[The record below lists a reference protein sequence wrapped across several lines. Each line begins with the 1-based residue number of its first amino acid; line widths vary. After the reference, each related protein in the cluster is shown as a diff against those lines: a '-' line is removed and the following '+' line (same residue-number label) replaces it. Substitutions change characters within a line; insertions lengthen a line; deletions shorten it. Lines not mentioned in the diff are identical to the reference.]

1 MFEKITIIGCGLIG
15 SSILRIINNNKIS
28 NSVTVFDKSKD
39 VVEIIKKENLCSDL
53 AKDIKTAVKDSDL
66 VILSIPLSS
75 YKEVL
80 LSAKDSFKNGAI
92 ITDTGS
98 VKKEVNKVFENF
110 NLKNVFWIPS
120 HPIAGTEESG
130 PSAGF
135 KDLFKNRWTIICEDK
150 NPKKEKI
157 EKLKKFWEFLGSKVK
172 LMSVDEHDHILALTS
187 HLPHAVAYNIVK
199 TAINTDEK
207 FKDEIIKYSAGGL
220 RDFTRIASSDP
231 LMWRDIFIDN
241 SENIIKILD
250 KFSKNI
256 DDFKRLYRK
265 KTVINFLKYLL
276 LLKMLEK
283 KLLKPAKM
291 LSPLTLEEKKINLN
305 YQ

>member
-15 SSILRIINNNKIS
+15 SSILRNINNNKIS
-28 NSVTVFDKSKD
+28 KSTTVFDKSKN
-39 VVEIIKKENLCSDL
+39 VVETIKKKNLCGNISR
-53 AKDIKTAVKDSDL
+53 DIQSAVKDADL
-66 VILSIPLSS
+66 IILAIPLSS

-80 LSAKDSFKNGAI
+80 LSAKDTLKKNAI

-98 VKKEVNKVFENF
+98 VKKEVNKIFENL
-110 NLKNVFWIPS
+110 NLTNISWIGS

-135 KDLFKNRWTIICEDK
+135 KDLFKNRWTVICDSK
-150 NPKKEKI
+150 NSNKENVQ
-157 EKLKKFWEFLGSKVK
+157 KLKKFWEFLGSKVK
-172 LMSVDEHDHILALTS
+172 LMSIDEHDYILALTS

-207 FKDEIIKYSAGGL
+207 FRDEIIKYSAGGL

-250 KFSKNI
+250 EFSKNI
-256 DDFKRLYRK
+256 DDFKK
-265 KTVINFLKYLL
+265 AIAEKNGDK
-276 LLKMLEK
+276 LLKMFASTKNVRKEIVNAGQDVESPDFGRK
-283 KLLKPAKM
+283 K
-291 LSPLTLEEKKINLN
+291 N
-305 YQ
+305 

>member
-15 SSILRIINNNKIS
+15 SSILRNINNNEIS
-28 NSVTVFDKSKD
+28 KSITVFDKSKN
-39 VVEIIKKENLCSDL
+39 VVETIKKENLCSNI
-53 AKDIKTAVKDSDL
+53 AKDIQSAVKDSDL
-66 VILSIPLSS
+66 IILAIPLSS

-80 LSAKDSFKNGAI
+80 LSSKDAFKKDVL

-98 VKKEVNKVFENF
+98 VKKEVNKVFENL
-110 NLKNVFWIPS
+110 NLTNISWIAS

-135 KDLFKNRWTIICEDK
+135 KDLFKDRWTIVCDTKNSNKDK
-150 NPKKEKI
+150 V

-172 LMSVDEHDHILALTS
+172 LMSIEEHDHILALTS

-199 TAINTDEK
+199 TAINNDEK
-207 FKDEIIKYSAGGL
+207 FRDEIIKYSAGGL

-250 KFSKNI
+250 EFSKNI
-256 DDFKRLYRK
+256 DDFKK
-265 KTVINFLKYLL
+265 AI
-276 LLKMLEK
+276 MEK
-283 KLLKPAKM
+283 NGDKLLKIFASTKNVRKEIIKAGQDVKTPDFGR
-291 LSPLTLEEKKINLN
+291 KKS
-305 YQ
+305 

>member
-15 SSILRIINNNKIS
+15 SSILRNINNNEIS
-28 NSVTVFDKSKD
+28 KTITVFDKSKD
-39 VVEIIKKENLCSDL
+39 VVETIKKEKLCSDVS
-53 AKDIKTAVKDSDL
+53 KDIQSAVKDSDL
-66 VILSIPLSS
+66 IILAIPLSS

-80 LSAKDSFKNGAI
+80 LSAKDTFKKGAI

-98 VKKEVNKVFENF
+98 VKKEVNKIFENF
-110 NLKNVFWIPS
+110 NLTNISWIAS

-135 KDLFKNRWTIICEDK
+135 KNLFKNRWTIICDSKNSNKDK
-150 NPKKEKI
+150 V

-172 LMSVDEHDHILALTS
+172 LMSVNDHDHILALTS
-187 HLPHAVAYNIVK
+187 HLPHAIAYNIVK

-241 SENIIKILD
+241 SENIIKILNE
-250 KFSKNI
+250 FSKNI
-256 DDFKRLYRK
+256 DDFKK
-265 KTVINFLKYLL
+265 AIT
-276 LLKMLEK
+276 EK
-283 KLLKPAKM
+283 NGDKLLKIFASTRNVRKEIIKAGQDVE
-291 LSPLTLEEKKINLN
+291 SPDFGRKKN
-305 YQ
+305 

>member
-15 SSILRIINNNKIS
+15 SSILRNINNNEIS
-28 NSVTVFDKSKD
+28 KSISVFDKSKN
-39 VVEIIKKENLCSDL
+39 VVETIKKENLCSNI
-53 AKDIKTAVKDSDL
+53 AKDIQSAVKDSDL
-66 VILSIPLSS
+66 IILAIPLSS

-80 LSAKDSFKNGAI
+80 LSSKDAFKKDVL

-98 VKKEVNKVFENF
+98 VKKEVNKVFENL
-110 NLKNVFWIPS
+110 NLTNISWIAS

-135 KDLFKNRWTIICEDK
+135 KDLFKDRWTIVCDTKNSNKDK
-150 NPKKEKI
+150 V

-172 LMSVDEHDHILALTS
+172 LMSIEEHDHILALTS

-199 TAINTDEK
+199 TAINNDEK
-207 FKDEIIKYSAGGL
+207 FRDEIIKYSAGGL

-250 KFSKNI
+250 EFSKNI
-256 DDFKRLYRK
+256 DDFKK
-265 KTVINFLKYLL
+265 AII
-276 LLKMLEK
+276 EK
-283 KLLKPAKM
+283 NGDKLLKIFASTKNVRKEIIQAGQDVK
-291 LSPLTLEEKKINLN
+291 SPDFGRKKN
-305 YQ
+305 

>member
-15 SSILRIINNNKIS
+15 SSILRNINNNEISKKI
-28 NSVTVFDKSKD
+28 TVFDKSKD
-39 VVEIIKKENLCSDL
+39 VIETIKKENLCSNVS
-53 AKDIKTAVKDSDL
+53 KDIQSAVKDSDL
-66 VILSIPLSS
+66 IILAIPLSS

-80 LSAKDSFKNGAI
+80 LSAKDMFKKGAI

-98 VKKEVNKVFENF
+98 VKKEVNKIFENL
-110 NLKNVFWIPS
+110 NLASISWIAS

-135 KDLFKNRWTIICEDK
+135 KDLFKNRWTIICDTKNSNKDK
-150 NPKKEKI
+150 V

-172 LMSVDEHDHILALTS
+172 LMSIDDHDYILALTS

-207 FKDEIIKYSAGGL
+207 FKNEIIKYSAGGL

-250 KFSKNI
+250 EFSKNI
-256 DDFKRLYRK
+256 DDFKKAIIEKNGDKLMKIFASTKNVRKEIVKAGQDVEYPDFGRK
-265 KTVINFLKYLL
+265 KN
-276 LLKMLEK
+276 
-283 KLLKPAKM
+283 
-291 LSPLTLEEKKINLN
+291 
-305 YQ
+305 

>member
-15 SSILRIINNNKIS
+15 SSILRNINNNKIS
-28 NSVTVFDKSKD
+28 KSVTVFDKSKD
-39 VVEIIKKENLCSDL
+39 VIEIIKKENLCSNI
-53 AKDIKTAVKDSDL
+53 AKDIQSAVKDSDL
-66 VILSIPLSS
+66 VIFAVPLSS

-80 LSAKDSFKNGAI
+80 LSAKESFKKNSI

-98 VKKEVNKVFENF
+98 VKKEIDKIIKNL
-110 NLKNVFWIPS
+110 NLKDIFWIPS

-130 PSAGF
+130 PTAGF
-135 KDLFKNRWTIICEDK
+135 KNLFQNRWTIICNNESL
-150 NPKKEKI
+150 NKEKV

-172 LMSVDEHDHILALTS
+172 FMSLEEHDHILSITS

-207 FKDEIIKYSAGGL
+207 LKEEIIKYSAGGL

-241 SENIIKILD
+241 SENVLKILD
-250 KFSKNI
+250 QFSNNI
-256 DDFKRLYRK
+256 NDFKK
-265 KTVINFLKYLL
+265 AVVEKNGKE
-276 LLKMLEK
+276 LLKMFTSTKNVRKEIIKAGQDVKLPDFGRK
-283 KLLKPAKM
+283 K
-291 LSPLTLEEKKINLN
+291 N
-305 YQ
+305 

>member
-15 SSILRIINNNKIS
+15 SSILRNINNNEIS
-28 NSVTVFDKSKD
+28 KSITVFDKSKN
-39 VVEIIKKENLCSDL
+39 VVETIKKENLCSNI
-53 AKDIKTAVKDSDL
+53 AKDIQSAVKDSDL
-66 VILSIPLSS
+66 IILAIPLSS

-80 LSAKDSFKNGAI
+80 LSSKDAFKKDVL

-98 VKKEVNKVFENF
+98 VKKEVNKVFENL
-110 NLKNVFWIPS
+110 NLTNISWIAS

-135 KDLFKNRWTIICEDK
+135 KDLFKDRWTIVCDTKNSNKDK
-150 NPKKEKI
+150 V

-172 LMSVDEHDHILALTS
+172 LMSIEEHDHILALTS

-199 TAINTDEK
+199 TAINNDEK
-207 FKDEIIKYSAGGL
+207 FRNEIIKYSAGGL

-250 KFSKNI
+250 EFSKNI
-256 DDFKRLYRK
+256 DDFKK
-265 KTVINFLKYLL
+265 AII
-276 LLKMLEK
+276 EK
-283 KLLKPAKM
+283 NGDKLLKIFTSTKNVRKEIIQAGQDVK
-291 LSPLTLEEKKINLN
+291 SPDFGRKKN
-305 YQ
+305 

>member
-15 SSILRIINNNKIS
+15 SSILRNINNNEIS
-28 NSVTVFDKSKD
+28 KSITVFDKSKN
-39 VVEIIKKENLCSDL
+39 VVETIKKENLCSNI
-53 AKDIKTAVKDSDL
+53 AKDIQSAVKDSDL
-66 VILSIPLSS
+66 IILAIPLSS

-80 LSAKDSFKNGAI
+80 LSSKDAFEKDVL

-98 VKKEVNKVFENF
+98 VKKEVNKVFENL
-110 NLKNVFWIPS
+110 NLTNISWIAS

-135 KDLFKNRWTIICEDK
+135 KDLFKDRWTIVCDTKNSNKDK
-150 NPKKEKI
+150 V

-172 LMSVDEHDHILALTS
+172 LMSIEEHDQILALTS

-199 TAINTDEK
+199 TAINNDEK
-207 FKDEIIKYSAGGL
+207 FRNEIIKYSAGGL

-250 KFSKNI
+250 EFSKNI
-256 DDFKRLYRK
+256 DDFKK
-265 KTVINFLKYLL
+265 AII
-276 LLKMLEK
+276 EK
-283 KLLKPAKM
+283 NGDKLLKIFASTKNVRKDIIQAGQDVK
-291 LSPLTLEEKKINLN
+291 SPDFGRKKN
-305 YQ
+305 

>member
-15 SSILRIINNNKIS
+15 SSILRNINNNKIS
-28 NSVTVFDKSKD
+28 KSVTVFDKSRD
-39 VVEIIKKENLCSDL
+39 VIEIIKQENLCSHIS
-53 AKDIKTAVKDSDL
+53 KDIQSAVKDSDL
-66 VILSIPLSS
+66 VIFAIPLSS

-80 LSAKDSFKNGAI
+80 LSTKDFFKKDAI

-98 VKKEVNKVFENF
+98 VKKEVNKIFENLSL
-110 NLKNVFWIPS
+110 NDISWIAS

-130 PSAGF
+130 PTAGF
-135 KDLFKNRWTIICEDK
+135 KELFKNRWTILCEGKNVSKDK
-150 NPKKEKI
+150 V

-172 LMSVDEHDHILALTS
+172 LMSIDEHDHILSLTS

-250 KFSKNI
+250 TFSKNI
-256 DDFKRLYRK
+256 DDFKK
-265 KTVINFLKYLL
+265 ALK
-276 LLKMLEK
+276 EK
-283 KLLKPAKM
+283 NGDKLLKIFASTKNVRKEIIKAGQDVE
-291 LSPLTLEEKKINLN
+291 SPDFGRKKN
-305 YQ
+305 

>member
-1 MFEKITIIGCGLIG
+1 MFEKISVIGCGLIG
-15 SSILRIINNNKIS
+15 SSILRNINSKKIS
-28 NSVTVFDKSKD
+28 KTVTVFDKSKD
-39 VVEIIKKENLCSDL
+39 VIEIVKKENLCNDIS
-53 AKDIKTAVKDSDL
+53 KDIQSAVKNSDL
-66 VILSIPLSS
+66 VILAIPLSS

-80 LSAKDSFKNGAI
+80 LSAKDTFKKDAI

-98 VKKEVNKVFENF
+98 VKKEVNKIFENL
-110 NLKNVFWIPS
+110 NLANISWIAS

-135 KDLFKNRWTIICEDK
+135 KDLFKNRWTIICDSK
-150 NPKKEKI
+150 SSNKEKV

-172 LMSVDEHDHILALTS
+172 LMSIDEHDYILALTS

-207 FKDEIIKYSAGGL
+207 FRDEIIKYSAGGL

-250 KFSKNI
+250 EFSKNI
-256 DDFKRLYRK
+256 DDFKK
-265 KTVINFLKYLL
+265 AIA
-276 LLKMLEK
+276 EK
-283 KLLKPAKM
+283 NGNKLLKIFASTKIVRKEIIKAGQDVE
-291 LSPLTLEEKKINLN
+291 SPDFGRKKN
-305 YQ
+305 

>member
-15 SSILRIINNNKIS
+15 SSILRNINSNKIS
-28 NSVTVFDKSKD
+28 KSVTVFDKSKD
-39 VVEIIKKENLCSDL
+39 VLEIIKKENLCSNIS
-53 AKDIKTAVKDSDL
+53 KNIQSAVKDSDL
-66 VILSIPLSS
+66 IILAIPLSS

-80 LSAKDSFKNGAI
+80 LSAKDFFKKEAI

-98 VKKEVNKVFENF
+98 VKKEVNKIFENF
-110 NLKNVFWIPS
+110 NLSNVSWIAS

-130 PSAGF
+130 PSAGLKNLF
-135 KDLFKNRWTIICEDK
+135 KDRWTIVCNDK
-150 NPKKEKI
+150 KTEKEKV

-172 LMSVDEHDHILALTS
+172 LMSIDDHDYILALTS
-187 HLPHAVAYNIVK
+187 HLPHAVAYNIVI

-207 FKDEIIKYSAGGL
+207 FKEEIIKYSAGGL

-250 KFSKNI
+250 EFSKNVN
-256 DDFKRLYRK
+256 DFKKAILEKNGDKLLEIFSSTKNVRKEIIGAGQDVDSPDFGRK
-265 KTVINFLKYLL
+265 KN
-276 LLKMLEK
+276 
-283 KLLKPAKM
+283 
-291 LSPLTLEEKKINLN
+291 
-305 YQ
+305 

>member
-1 MFEKITIIGCGLIG
+1 MFEKIAIIGCGLIG
-15 SSILRIINNNKIS
+15 SSILRNINNNKIS
-28 NSVTVFDKSKD
+28 KSVTVFDKSRE
-39 VVEIIKKENLCSDL
+39 VIEIIKQENLCSHIS
-53 AKDIKTAVKDSDL
+53 KDIQSAVKDSDL
-66 VILSIPLSS
+66 VIFAIPLSS

-80 LSAKDSFKNGAI
+80 LSTKDFFKKDAI

-98 VKKEVNKVFENF
+98 VKKEVNKIFENLSL
-110 NLKNVFWIPS
+110 NDISWIAS

-135 KDLFKNRWTIICEDK
+135 KELFKNRWTILCEGKNASKDK
-150 NPKKEKI
+150 V

-172 LMSVDEHDHILALTS
+172 LMSIDEHDHILSLTS

-241 SENIIKILD
+241 SENILKILD
-250 KFSKNI
+250 EFSKNI
-256 DDFKRLYRK
+256 DDFKNAIK
-265 KTVINFLKYLL
+265 
-276 LLKMLEK
+276 EK
-283 KLLKPAKM
+283 NGDKLLKIFASTKYVRKEIIKAGQDVK
-291 LSPLTLEEKKINLN
+291 SPDFGRKKN
-305 YQ
+305 

>member
-15 SSILRIINNNKIS
+15 SSILRNINNNEIS
-28 NSVTVFDKSKD
+28 KSITVFDKSKD
-39 VVEIIKKENLCSDL
+39 VIETIKKKNLCDNVS
-53 AKDIKTAVKDSDL
+53 KDIKSAVKDSDL
-66 VILSIPLSS
+66 VIFAVPLSS

-80 LSAKDSFKNGAI
+80 LSAKESFKDDAI

-98 VKKEVNKVFENF
+98 VKKEVNKIFENF
-110 NLKNVFWIPS
+110 NLGNVSWISS

-135 KDLFKNRWTIICEDK
+135 KNLFKDRWTIICNNKNSNKDK
-150 NPKKEKI
+150 V
-157 EKLKKFWEFLGSKVK
+157 EKLKKFWEFLGCKVK
-172 LMSVDEHDHILALTS
+172 LMSIDDHDHILALTS
-187 HLPHAVAYNIVK
+187 HLPHAVAYNIVI

-250 KFSKNI
+250 EFTRNI
-256 DDFKRLYRK
+256 DTFKK
-265 KTVINFLKYLL
+265 AVT
-276 LLKMLEK
+276 EK
-283 KLLKPAKM
+283 NGDKLLKIFASTKNVRKEIIKAGQDVK
-291 LSPLTLEEKKINLN
+291 SPDFGRKKS
-305 YQ
+305 